1 LVHSL
6 IIPYGEARSLGYN
19 PLREEKALTIELD
32 IPGRGRLRLQ
42 HLVLDV
48 NGTLAMDGVLLDRIS
63 RPLTALRDRLTIHL
77 ISDDT
82 YRRQE
87 VIDKALNLRST
98 RLNPGDEAEQKADY
112 VGRLGAERVVAIGQG
127 ANDAGML
134 REAGLGIAI
143 LSPEGLARQSLEAAD
158 LLVPD
163 IYVALDLLENPDR
176 LVSALRR

>member
-1 LVHSL
+1 
-6 IIPYGEARSLGYN
+6 
-19 PLREEKALTIELD
+19 LTIDLD

-63 RPLTALRDRLTIHL
+63 RPLTVLRDRLTIHL

-82 YRRQE
+82 YGQQE
-87 VIDKALNLRST
+87 TIDKALNLRST
-98 RLNPGDEAEQKADY
+98 RLNPGDEAEQKANF
-112 VGRLGAERVVAIGQG
+112 VNRLGAQRVVAIGQG

-143 LSPEGLARQSLEAAD
+143 LSPEGLARQSLETAD
-158 LLVPD
+158 LLVSD
-163 IYVALDLLENPDR
+163 IYVALDLLEHPDR